1 MTFAID
7 GNDIGELIAVASVVG
22 TIVSIL
28 VVSLIVYLLVR
39 PPRHVRQ
46 RRKAEKRGEIR
57 PPETD
62 PYEVEQ
68 LWRMVD
74 RMEERLSVLERAI
87 SDQQPPRVGRDA
99 HIEQDEFIEPVA
111 DRDTGRTK

>member
-1 MTFAID
+1 MTFSINPD
-7 GNDIGELIAVASVVG
+7 NVGDIVAVASIIG

-39 PPRHVRQ
+39 PPRHVRR

-57 PPETD
+57 PLEND

-74 RMEERLSVLERAI
+74 RMEERLSVVERAI
-87 SDQQPPRVGRDA
+87 DEQQTPRLGRE
-99 HIEQDEFIEPVA
+99 HEEIIEPVG
-111 DRDTGRTK
+111 DREAGRTK

>member
-1 MTFAID
+1 MTFSINPDNVGEIAAI
-7 GNDIGELIAVASVVG
+7 ASVVG

-57 PPETD
+57 PPEAD

-74 RMEERLSVLERAI
+74 RMEERLAVLERAI
-87 SDQQPPRVGRDA
+87 SDQQPPRLGRDQ
-99 HIEQDEFIEPVA
+99 QDEFEPVE
-111 DRDTGRTK
+111 DREAGRTK